1 MTASQPEST
10 LSRRRQRPPRVGPAL
25 IAVLIVVAAA
35 ALAGWYLLGRRTL
48 VFANQLAAP
57 IWITAAREAPVSLPA
72 GETVRL
78 SVPGSGAQVVQ
89 WNVARPLSAD
99 EQPMGEEL
107 RGSLV
112 VREPRGTIHYSASA
126 RGTESDYFAP
136 LITNS
141 SADLVRVVVNAGLE
155 GAVDCRCAVRPG
167 ARRVFI
173 GYYRLYGNSTVR
185 ATDPAGK
192 NATFRDLGPSVTTP
206 DGALG
211 LRFESKD
218 FR

>member
-1 MTASQPEST
+1 MTAPQPEPS

-25 IAVLIVVAAA
+25 VVVLLGVGA
-35 ALAGWYLLGRRTL
+35 ALAGWYLWSRRTL
-48 VFANQLAAP
+48 VFTNQLAAP
-57 IWITAAREAPVSLPA
+57 IWIAVGQTPPVTLPA

-78 SVPGSGAQVVQ
+78 GVPGSGVQVVQ

-107 RGSLV
+107 RGSVV
-112 VREPRGTIHYSASA
+112 VREPRGTFKHTASA

-141 SADLVRVVVNAGLE
+141 SADLVQIVVNAGLE

-173 GYYRLYGNSTVR
+173 GYYRLYRNSTVR
-185 ATDPAGK
+185 ATDPAGRS
-192 NATFRDLGPSVTTP
+192 ATFRDLGPNVTTP
-206 DGALG
+206 DGILG

>member
-10 LSRRRQRPPRVGPAL
+10 LSRRRQRPPRLGPAL
-25 IAVLIVVAAA
+25 LVVLLVLGA
-35 ALAGWYLLGRRTL
+35 ALAGWYLWSRRTL
-48 VFANQLAAP
+48 AFTNQLGAP
-57 IWITAAREAPVSLPA
+57 IWIAVGQDPPVTLPA
-72 GETVRL
+72 GATVRL
-78 SVPGSGAQVVQ
+78 TVPGSGAQVVQ
-89 WNVARPLSAD
+89 WNLARPLSAD

-107 RGSLV
+107 RGSV
-112 VREPRGTIHYSASA
+112 VLREPRGTFKHTASA

-141 SADLVRVVVNAGLE
+141 TDSLVRVVVNAGLE

-173 GYYRLYGNSTVR
+173 GYYRLYRNSTVR
-185 ATDPAGK
+185 ATDPAGRS
-192 NATFRDLGPSVTTP
+192 ATFRDLGPSVTTP
-206 DGALG
+206 DGLLG

>member
-1 MTASQPEST
+1 MTASEPEPT
-10 LSRRRQRPPRVGPAL
+10 LSRRRRHPPRLGPAIL
-25 IAVLIVVAAA
+25 VVLLLVGA
-35 ALAGWYLLGRRTL
+35 ALTGWYYLTRRSL
-48 VFANQLAAP
+48 VLANRLVAP
-57 IWITAAREAPVSLPA
+57 IWVTVGRAAPVNLPA
-72 GETVRL
+72 GQTVRL
-78 SVPGSGAQVVQ
+78 PIAGGGAQVVQ
-89 WNVARPLSAD
+89 WNLARPLSAD

-112 VREPRGTIHYSASA
+112 IREPRGTIHHSVSA
-126 RGTESDYFAP
+126 RGTDSDYFAP

-141 SADLVRVVVNAGLE
+141 SADLARVVVNAGLE

-173 GYYRLYGNSTVR
+173 GYYRLYRNSTVR
-185 ATDPAGK
+185 ATDPAGR
-192 NATFRDLGPSVTTP
+192 NATFRDLGPNVTTP
-206 DGALG
+206 DGGLG

>member
-1 MTASQPEST
+1 MTASEPEIT
-10 LSRRRQRPPRVGPAL
+10 VSRRRRRPPRMGPAIL
-25 IAVLIVVAAA
+25 AVLVVAAA
-35 ALAGWYLLGRRTL
+35 ALAGWYLLSRRTL
-48 VFANQLAAP
+48 VFTNQLAAP
-57 IWITAAREAPVSLPA
+57 IWVTVGRAAPVSVPA
-72 GETVRL
+72 GEAVRL
-78 SVPGSGAQVVQ
+78 AVSGSGAQVVQ
-89 WNVARPLSAD
+89 WNVSRPLSAD

-107 RGSLV
+107 RGSLL

-141 SADLVRVVVNAGLE
+141 SAGLERVAVNAGLE
-155 GAVDCRCAVRPG
+155 GAEDCRCAVRPG

-173 GYYRLYGNSTVR
+173 GYYRLYRNSTVR
-185 ATDPAGK
+185 ATDPAGRS
-192 NATFRDLGPSVTTP
+192 ATFRDVGPSVTTP